1 MCKITLQGGIS
12 VVFVT
17 LAFIVAYI
25 FQYITIPIIVMNA
38 FKTIFIKINECI
50 EGLKTILIW
59 HIITCYNN
67 NHTHKYNKQ
76 TNKQTKN
83 HATRHDAKH
92 YCKLYKNNTA
102 YVLMPLTIST
112 RASFPDHICK
122 PTYTPF
128 GCQKD
133 TCHWRKSFR
142 AFSQPPLHY
151 KQWQDKLFR

>member
-1 MCKITLQGGIS
+1 MLQANTSVQDHSPGRDICGICNFSIYCCIHIS
-12 VVFVT
+12 V
-17 LAFIVAYI
+17 YYYSHNCNKC
-25 FQYITIPIIVMNA
+25 FQNNFHQDKCREYRRTENHSHL
-38 FKTIFIKINECI
+38 T
-50 EGLKTILIW
+50 
-59 HIITCYNN
+59 YNN
-67 NHTHKYNKQ
+67 MLQQTTTHIST
-76 TNKQTKN
+76 TNKKK

-142 AFSQPPLHY
+142 AFSQPPLQY
-151 KQWQDKLFR
+151 KQ

>member
-1 MCKITLQGGIS
+1 MFLYTAVSSLYYKITCGIWQKLIS
-12 VVFVT
+12 DSSMNVDLFSG
-17 LAFIVAYI
+17 LLF
-25 FQYITIPIIVMNA
+25 FQNN
-38 FKTIFIKINECI
+38 FHQECI
-50 EGLKTILIW
+50 EGLKTILIL

-67 NHTHKYNKQ
+67 NRTHKY
-76 TNKQTKN
+76 NKQTKN

-142 AFSQPPLHY
+142 AFSQPPLQY
-151 KQWQDKLFR
+151 KQ